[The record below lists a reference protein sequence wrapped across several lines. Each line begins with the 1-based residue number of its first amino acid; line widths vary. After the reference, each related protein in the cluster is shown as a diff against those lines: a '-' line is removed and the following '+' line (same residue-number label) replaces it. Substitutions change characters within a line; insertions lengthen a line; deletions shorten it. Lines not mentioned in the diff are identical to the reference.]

1 MRISDWS
8 SDVCSSDLVEPAGA
22 VFEQHRQGD
31 RPGCLP
37 AIVPRRVGKALP
49 QRLIERYQPLPRG
62 NLDRQRSEH
71 LGYRA
76 DLVAGI
82 GIDRGLAVPIGD
94 ADAALREHALAI
106 DQTHRRRAAA
116 VLTANGIE
124 DRKSA
129 A

>member
-49 QRLIERYQPLPRG
+49 QRVIERYQPLPRG
-62 NLDRQRSEH
+62 NLDRQRREH

-76 DLVAGI
+76 DLVENGRATVGTP
-82 GIDRGLAVPIGD
+82 VPN
-94 ADAALREHALAI
+94 AHLLCRALLENKTTTNDTPI
-106 DQTHRRRAAA
+106 
-116 VLTANGIE
+116 V
-124 DRKSA
+124 S
-129 A
+129 